1 MFGKVTPK
9 RNGNVATV
17 YQYTPIPHQNVPL
30 ERCSKLQL
38 KLNGN
43 YSSLREILAP
53 SLRDHNGSLR
63 AVNFSN
69 GACATLREDEVLS
82 FRALLLARCRREAVF
97 GLGFLGFSDSRL
109 LGSFGGF
116 SASRLLGLFDGFS
129 TSRLDSA
136 QFLFCQQ
143 SSPWWPPVSVW
154 PPAKVQSVQSAL
166 RGIWCYKVVLLVCES
181 TIILL
186 PVAGGHSG
194 QEPLCLR
201 EACANLARNSLG
213 NSCNPSPKPTDC
225 SNVGLRHRSHHCV

>member
-1 MFGKVTPK
+1 
-9 RNGNVATV
+9 
-17 YQYTPIPHQNVPL
+17 
-30 ERCSKLQL
+30 
-38 KLNGN
+38 
-43 YSSLREILAP
+43 
-53 SLRDHNGSLR
+53 
-63 AVNFSN
+63 
-69 GACATLREDEVLS
+69 
-82 FRALLLARCRREAVF
+82 
-97 GLGFLGFSDSRL
+97 
-109 LGSFGGF
+109 
-116 SASRLLGLFDGFS
+116 LFDGFS

-201 EACANLARNSLG
+201 EACAKLARTLREIPWAILVTRAQSLQIARMLVYAIG
-213 NSCNPSPKPTDC
+213 ATMLCNPFRCILIDFINLCLKCLRDFGLARSLRVHELARSLWKACARVTPFKFWKNKFHRILKSIAESFERGSIVIFNSYVSLPEGNHPITSRSREPIHVGSSPW
-225 SNVGLRHRSHHCV
+225 SQFLG

>member
-201 EACANLARNSLG
+201 EACAKFLG
-213 NSCNPSPKPTDC
+213 QF
-225 SNVGLRHRSHHCV
+225 L

>member
-1 MFGKVTPK
+1 MEIIHPCAK
-9 RNGNVATV
+9 
-17 YQYTPIPHQNVPL
+17 
-30 ERCSKLQL
+30 
-38 KLNGN
+38 
-43 YSSLREILAP
+43 SLRHPCATTM
-53 SLRDHNGSLR
+53 
-63 AVNFSN
+63 
-69 GACATLREDEVLS
+69 GACARSIFQTE
-82 FRALLLARCRREAVF
+82 LARPCAKMKSWVFVHFCLRDVREAVF

-136 QFLFCQQ
+136 QFLFCQE
-143 SSPWWPPVSVW
+143 SSPWWPPVSVS
-154 PPAKVQSVQSAL
+154 PSAKVQSVHAAL

-201 EACANLARNSLG
+201 EACANFPEQFL
-213 NSCNPSPKPTDC
+213 
-225 SNVGLRHRSHHCV
+225 